1 MLLPF
6 PRALAISVLLASPL
20 AQAQTPSDLNAEQ
33 APFKLYANTYYVGV
47 HGLSSVLITSNEG
60 HVLIDAGL
68 PDSAPKI
75 IANIAA
81 LGFRIEDV
89 KLIMNSHGHID
100 HAGGLAELQRRSD
113 ALVVASPSA
122 ALDLAAGEVGPDDP
136 YYHAAAGYPP
146 VTDMRLARDGNQ
158 FTTGSL
164 KLTAHVTAGHTPGG
178 LSWSWQSCEAGRCLQ
193 MVYADSLEPVS
204 RPGFK
209 FSASSEYPNALA
221 DFAHSFETLE
231 KLPCDVL
238 VTAHPEASQLWQ
250 RLAATAGKGTDA
262 FVDAGACRAYAAAA
276 RTLLETRLA
285 AEKQ

>member
-1 MLLPF
+1 MPF
-6 PRALAISVLLASPL
+6 FLPRALALLLASPL
-20 AQAQTPSDLNAEQ
+20 LAQAQGP
-33 APFKLYANTYYVGV
+33 APFRLFANTYYVGTQEA
-47 HGLSSVLITSNEG
+47 SSVLITSSEG

-68 PDSAPKI
+68 PESASTI

-89 KLIMNSHGHID
+89 KMIMNSHGHAE

-113 ALVVASPSA
+113 ALVFASPSS

-136 YYHAAAGYPP
+136 QYHAAPKFPP
-146 VTDMRLARDGNQ
+146 VSDMRLARDGSH
-158 FTTGSL
+158 FTVGAL
-164 KLTAHVTAGHTPGG
+164 KLTAHATPGHTPGG
-178 LSWSWQSCEAGRCLQ
+178 LSWSWQSCEGKRCLD

-221 DFAHSFETLE
+221 DFAHSFEVLE

-238 VTAHPEASQLWQ
+238 VSAHPAASTLWQ
-250 RLAATAGKGTDA
+250 RLAASAGKGTEA

-276 RTLLETRLA
+276 RSALATRLGS
-285 AEKQ
+285 EKP

>member
-1 MLLPF
+1 MPLFLP
-6 PRALAISVLLASPL
+6 RVLALLLASPL
-20 AQAQTPSDLNAEQ
+20 LAQAQSL
-33 APFKLYANTYYVGV
+33 APFRLYANTYYVGTQDA
-47 HGLSSVLITSNEG
+47 SSVLITSNEG

-68 PDSAPKI
+68 PESASTI

-89 KLIMNSHGHID
+89 KMIMNSHGHAE

-113 ALVVASPSA
+113 ALVYASPSS

-136 YYHAAAGYPP
+136 QYHAAAKFPP
-146 VTDMRLARDGNQ
+146 VTDMRLARDGNHY
-158 FTTGSL
+158 TVGPL
-164 KLTAHVTAGHTPGG
+164 KLTAHATAGHTPGG
-178 LSWSWQSCEAGRCLQ
+178 LSWSWQSCEGNRCLA

-209 FSASSEYPNALA
+209 FSASSEYPQALA
-221 DFAHSFETLE
+221 DFAHSFEVLE

-238 VTAHPEASQLWQ
+238 VSALPQASTLWQ
-250 RLAATAGKGTDA
+250 RLAASADKGSEA

-276 RTLLETRLA
+276 RAALATRLDS
-285 AEKQ
+285 EKP

>member
-1 MLLPF
+1 MPSF
-6 PRALAISVLLASPL
+6 IPRALALLLVSPLL
-20 AQAQTPSDLNAEQ
+20 AQAQSP
-33 APFKLYANTYYVGV
+33 APFRLYANTYYVGTQEA
-47 HGLSSVLITSNEG
+47 SSVLITSSEG

-68 PDSAPKI
+68 PESGAII

-89 KLIMNSHGHID
+89 KMIMNSHGHAE

-113 ALVVASPSA
+113 ALVFASPSS

-136 YYHAAAGYPP
+136 QYHAAAKFPP
-146 VTDMRLARDGNQ
+146 VSDMRLARDGSH
-158 FTTGSL
+158 FTVGSL
-164 KLTAHVTAGHTPGG
+164 KLTAHATPGHTPGG
-178 LSWSWQSCEAGRCLQ
+178 LSWSWQSCEANRCLA

-209 FSASSEYPNALA
+209 FSASSEYPNALT

-238 VTAHPEASQLWQ
+238 VTALPQASALWQ
-250 RLAATAGKGTDA
+250 RLAARADKGTEA
-262 FVDAGACRAYAAAA
+262 FVDAGACRAYAGAA
-276 RTLLETRLA
+276 RSALATRLSS
-285 AEKQ
+285 EKP